1 MKKLIKPFVIIS
13 AILAGAV
20 RCKYLLFDHEPFD
33 NIKAADVEKIYL
45 TRFNDD
51 WRVEV
56 TDIPQF
62 LDKLEEVELRCRTT
76 EIQQENVTSGVKVG
90 IYYADGSTSFI
101 SVDNCHVFIDKHL
114 FEAEHEEAYYF
125 LEYANEL
132 LFNDLQLSGH
142 YDKARYDKIIGIYL
156 QGRTQRQVR
165 EWAKERLVDDGMIT
179 EPWLKT
185 LANSGWAP
193 EQVYAMSDSKK
204 NEIIDDIKKSVMPGG
219 AVRRLTYETM
229 ADEVLD
235 KYRHSE
241 VVYDDVYSAP
251 PQEFVFPEYI
261 DWSRYSFSQNEMG
274 YFALTMPSAADENYF
289 MNIFIDD
296 MMFGDEMREQPVIH
310 YVGFY
315 HS

>member
-1 MKKLIKPFVIIS
+1 M
-13 AILAGAV
+13 
-20 RCKYLLFDHEPFD
+20 
-33 NIKAADVEKIYL
+33 
-45 TRFNDD
+45 
-51 WRVEV
+51 
-56 TDIPQF
+56 
-62 LDKLEEVELRCRTT
+62 
-76 EIQQENVTSGVKVG
+76 
-90 IYYADGSTSFI
+90 YYG
-101 SVDNCHVFIDKHL
+101 
-114 FEAEHEEAYYF
+114 
-125 LEYANEL
+125 
-132 LFNDLQLSGH
+132 
-142 YDKARYDKIIGIYL
+142 
-156 QGRTQRQVR
+156 
-165 EWAKERLVDDGMIT
+165 
-179 EPWLKT
+179 
-185 LANSGWAP
+185 
-193 EQVYAMSDSKK
+193 
-204 NEIIDDIKKSVMPGG
+204 IIDDIKKSVMPGG